1 MKIREWLTIEY
12 CYWLQSNNDF
22 RMKSKFTYWNIMLH
36 DSMKNMTFVCLIDE
50 LFRDD
55 GNVQPN
61 NNKGNECN

>member
-1 MKIREWLTIEY
+1 
-12 CYWLQSNNDF
+12 
-22 RMKSKFTYWNIMLH
+22 
-36 DSMKNMTFVCLIDE
+36 MKNMTFVCLIDE